1 MLYIVSN
8 YSIRLLTFLFA
19 PQSIQKLAWASKL
32 KVVTIFR
39 TEVQHLQA
47 GLTDC
52 NSPIPKLLN
61 CEQCETAY
69 PFDALADPD
78 GRAAESFDC
87 NTSSI
92 FKTLKM
98 NRKSAPKMC
107 KRLLTSSMV
116 RKEALFAARHGAG
129 NLLPSEFLIDGR
141 GKVVDIMRA
150 TKSNEHM
157 TSERI
162 SNFLLEG
169 EMKKILSSSTS
180 LPVEDAESVRKRIME
195 RRGSAFL

>member
-1 MLYIVSN
+1 MGEQAQGRDDLSHRSSAPSGRVD
-8 YSIRLLTFLFA
+8 RLQFTNTQATF
-19 PQSIQKLAWASKL
+19 
-32 KVVTIFR
+32 
-39 TEVQHLQA
+39 
-47 GLTDC
+47 
-52 NSPIPKLLN
+52 N

-129 NLLPSEFLIDGR
+129 TYYLASF
-141 GKVVDIMRA
+141 
-150 TKSNEHM
+150 
-157 TSERI
+157 
-162 SNFLLEG
+162 
-169 EMKKILSSSTS
+169 
-180 LPVEDAESVRKRIME
+180 
-195 RRGSAFL
+195 